1 MTSIDVLDVSKIG
14 GGGGEGLVHQKTKC
28 KPRKYKTV
36 LEVYKTEKTMLKR
49 GVELFC
55 VD

>member
-14 GGGGEGLVHQKTKC
+14 GGVKFLHQKTKC

-36 LEVYKTEKTMLKR
+36 LEVYITEKTMLKR
-49 GVELFC
+49 AWGLFC